1 MANIENLQ
9 PFTKE
14 NAKYYGKK
22 GGIKSGIVRAER
34 KSIKEQMQLLLSMPV
49 LSQNKANML
58 LEAGFDET
66 EINNQL
72 LLTYTIFQKALTGDV
87 KATSLVFKTIQNEDN
102 EKSNAFNDTLN
113 DLFNIWSV
121 KKAREILIIS
131 ISLAYF
137 YIN

>member
-49 LSQNKANML
+49 FSQSKANML

-113 DLFNIWSV
+113 ELFNIWSV
-121 KKAREILIIS
+121 EKARKIEKLK
-131 ISLAYF
+131 
-137 YIN
+137 

>member
-1 MANIENLQ
+1 MPNIENLK
-9 PFTKE
+9 PFTRE

-49 LSQNKANML
+49 SNPRKANML
-58 LEAGFDET
+58 LEAGFEEA

-72 LLTYTIFQKALTGDV
+72 LLTYTIFEKALTGDV

-102 EKSNAFNDTLN
+102 EKSNNFNDSLN
-113 DLFNIWSV
+113 DLFNI
-121 KKAREILIIS
+121 
-131 ISLAYF
+131 
-137 YIN
+137 

>member
-49 LSQNKANML
+49 ASESKVNL
-58 LEAGFDET
+58 LKEAGFSET

-72 LLTYTIFQKALTGDV
+72 LLAYTIFQKALTGDV
-87 KATSLVFKTIQNEDN
+87 KATSLVFKTIQNEDS
-102 EKSNAFNDTLN
+102 EKANVFNDTLN
-113 DLFNIWSV
+113 DLFNI
-121 KKAREILIIS
+121 
-131 ISLAYF
+131 
-137 YIN
+137 

>member
-49 LSQNKANML
+49 FSQSKANML

-113 DLFNIWSV
+113 DLFNI
-121 KKAREILIIS
+121 
-131 ISLAYF
+131 
-137 YIN
+137 